1 MYDVRTRYLA
11 DAVATAGPAKLLTML
26 YDRLLL
32 DMDRAEER
40 FRAGDRVGG
49 TSQLGHAQEIV
60 AELMANLDVDAW
72 DGAERLLSVYTFLL
86 SELIGAAT
94 SGDADRVAACRG
106 VVAPLAETWREA
118 AAVVAQDVPAP
129 RPASPFDTAPG
140 GPAGSGV
147 LGVG

>member
-32 DMDRAEER
+32 DLDRAEVR
-40 FRAGDRVGG
+40 LRAGDRVGG

-86 SELIGAAT
+86 SELIGAGT

-129 RPASPFDTAPG
+129 RPASAFDASG
-140 GPAGSGV
+140 GGSGV